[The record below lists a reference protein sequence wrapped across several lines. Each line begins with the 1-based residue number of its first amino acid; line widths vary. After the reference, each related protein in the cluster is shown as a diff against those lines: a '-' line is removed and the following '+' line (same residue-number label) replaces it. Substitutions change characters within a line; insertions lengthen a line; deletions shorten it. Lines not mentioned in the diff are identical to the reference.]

1 MTVVLPY
8 RVFLNFKGKFTIWS
22 FGPFFQ
28 SYKWRHLCATA
39 PLDVYIRTLPSYL
52 RRIRGWISPSS
63 LASYTMYSLAPARH
77 YLRILSYSSQMIWVL
92 GTWDV
97 TDTRLPS
104 LRTWI
109 AWQRADSGLLISTA
123 PAQSAVRPGFHKSVS
138 AVRYLTHA
146 YKIAAAVVVC
156 LFVFGFSRSWSQC
169 ILQ

>member
-1 MTVVLPY
+1 
-8 RVFLNFKGKFTIWS
+8 
-22 FGPFFQ
+22 
-28 SYKWRHLCATA
+28 
-39 PLDVYIRTLPSYL
+39 
-52 RRIRGWISPSS
+52 
-63 LASYTMYSLAPARH
+63 
-77 YLRILSYSSQMIWVL
+77 MIWVL

-146 YKIAAAVVVC
+146 YKIAVVVC
-156 LFVFGFSRSWSQC
+156 LFLFLADLEVSVSYNKVTDVEIKSYQV
-169 ILQ
+169 